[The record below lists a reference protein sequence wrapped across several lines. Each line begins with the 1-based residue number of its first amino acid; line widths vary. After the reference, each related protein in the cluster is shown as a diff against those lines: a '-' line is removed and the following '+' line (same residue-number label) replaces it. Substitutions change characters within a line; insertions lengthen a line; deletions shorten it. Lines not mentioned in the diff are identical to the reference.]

1 MACVNLLSVS
11 CIGEMLLYFL
21 QCEQKSLF
29 YSLQVKF
36 KFFILY
42 RGSIKERFSLLMH
55 SSLCN
60 IKLFSTMR
68 TRQCFVGLVGGSLF
82 IFVFIGSWGIFVFLG
97 RGGGVIFVCFVY
109 LFIFVSFCLLF
120 LVWGFYFWML
130 STRYILL
137 YNSEVLIFN

>member
-55 SSLCN
+55 SSLFN

-97 RGGGVIFVCFVY
+97 RGGNFCLFCLFIYFCFV
-109 LFIFVSFCLLF
+109 LFVVFGLGFLF
-120 LVWGFYFWML
+120 LDAINKIHFTLQLGG
-130 STRYILL
+130 TYI
-137 YNSEVLIFN
+137 